1 MKTALKDT
9 ILKIFDLPKIK
20 KIGNKLGII
29 THRKKIIVKQLYCPK
44 GDPLIKE
51 NNPKF
56 DGHPGIHL
64 ICEGEKYR
72 QSIYL
77 SPFQGDDRKFFQK
90 DYRSGEELFFFCPEC
105 EEKFPQITSHN
116 CQFNAKYVA
125 LFLNQKADL
134 NNVIYICN
142 IWHCP
147 NSQLILSGKILSE
160 VKSK

>member
-44 GDPLIKE
+44 GDPLIT
-51 NNPKF
+51 
-56 DGHPGIHL
+56 
-64 ICEGEKYR
+64 
-72 QSIYL
+72 
-77 SPFQGDDRKFFQK
+77 
-90 DYRSGEELFFFCPEC
+90 GEELFFFCPEC